1 MVAHAILYVCR
12 CYLVVLYQCRLLL
25 IVSTLMNVAI
35 EPATTD
41 TAIAEPAQ
49 IGPNPPQD
57 VQVPRKVADVGKLP
71 IGVKVCI
78 KRREFVATP
87 MIGHPKINRSFK
99 WDGYTSWTQALDAA
113 RQWVESIQKTYEDM
127 LIYNHLIFVLRLQ

>member
-1 MVAHAILYVCR
+1 
-12 CYLVVLYQCRLLL
+12 
-25 IVSTLMNVAI
+25 MNVAI

-49 IGPNPPQD
+49 IGPNPPQ
-57 VQVPRKVADVGKLP
+57 VVLVPKKVADVGKLP

-78 KRREFVATP
+78 KRQEFVATP
-87 MIGHPKINRSFK
+87 IKGHPKINRIFK
-99 WDGYTSWTQALDAA
+99 WDGHTSWTQALDAA